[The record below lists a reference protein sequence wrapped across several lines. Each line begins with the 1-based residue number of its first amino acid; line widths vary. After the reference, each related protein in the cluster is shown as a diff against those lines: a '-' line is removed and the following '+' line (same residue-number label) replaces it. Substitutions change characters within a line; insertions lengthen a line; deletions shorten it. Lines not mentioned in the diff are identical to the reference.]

1 MAEDEIEALKRMM
14 QAMGSIG
21 NTTNIK
27 MDSNVDVTKI
37 LMQINML
44 QEEVKK
50 KPDRH
55 DLEKVKIECHTYS
68 DREIKTMET

>member
-1 MAEDEIEALKRMM
+1 LKKRVAALEAASKQTNERVSMAEDEIEALKRMM

-44 QEEVKK
+44 
-50 KPDRH
+50 
-55 DLEKVKIECHTYS
+55 
-68 DREIKTMET
+68 

>member
-1 MAEDEIEALKRMM
+1 MKKRVVALEAASKQTNERVLMAEDEIEALKRMM

-44 QEEVKK
+44 
-50 KPDRH
+50 
-55 DLEKVKIECHTYS
+55 
-68 DREIKTMET
+68 

>member
-21 NTTNIK
+21 NTTNMK

-44 QEEVKK
+44 
-50 KPDRH
+50 
-55 DLEKVKIECHTYS
+55 
-68 DREIKTMET
+68 